1 MYQRYFA
8 HHTLLVVLTVVILE
22 LLGIDTFEVT
32 QEDFKTILGKLAFA
46 IFAVWLVVPIIAH
59 WLSMLADALKNGKVF
74 WFLIS
79 MVLGTFS
86 TLPYYF
92 FIYRKRKNIK
102 EF

>member
-32 QEDFKTILGKLAFA
+32 QEDFKTILGKLAFV

-74 WFLIS
+74 WF
-79 MVLGTFS
+79 
-86 TLPYYF
+86 
-92 FIYRKRKNIK
+92 
-102 EF
+102 